1 MNTRK
6 FFSPADITLIRQNI
20 KSGTMTVDD
29 VRLMVKTELS
39 NIYNT
44 VLSSLYGR
52 KITDCTTAV
61 DSDSII
67 YKHVIDD
74 ILSCYNIPFWKF
86 HSLIEEGYITLCG
99 SGYTFNRDAL
109 DLTEAEYNRLDYL
122 TYDVGIMID

>member
-6 FFSPADITLIRQNI
+6 FFSPAEVALIRQNI

-44 VLSSLYGR
+44 ILSSLYGI
-52 KITDCTTAV
+52 KITDSTTAI

-67 YKHVIDD
+67 YKHVIED

-99 SGYTFNRDAL
+99 SGYTFNRASMT
-109 DLTEAEYNRLDYL
+109 LTESEYDRLDYL